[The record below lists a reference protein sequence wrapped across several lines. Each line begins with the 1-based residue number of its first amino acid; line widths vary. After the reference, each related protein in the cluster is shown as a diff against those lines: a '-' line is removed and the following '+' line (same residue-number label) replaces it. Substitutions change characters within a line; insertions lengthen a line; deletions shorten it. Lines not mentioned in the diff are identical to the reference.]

1 MKPTVEVDHLNNVKT
16 ELEDKSPV
24 KVEPPEPEISSYE
37 SECLEAFRDPGMG
50 GLALALPHGSIL
62 VEVAK
67 HELHATTALKRPNR
81 HQPCRIGLVFYQ
93 HKNLHFPGHGHTEY
107 LRKTDIREYRD
118 YVQWLKGNFVPTSLK
133 LSNLTKAGF
142 TFPPGVSTV
151 KTNQEST
158 PEQRFSQEQ
167 FPDFV
172 PGKIVQGKFFRI
184 DSEVDTT
191 YEIFKNKF
199 SNNTAEEVTTNH
211 EVTNE
216 TPNILLYDTRTNS

>member
-1 MKPTVEVDHLNNVKT
+1 
-16 ELEDKSPV
+16 
-24 KVEPPEPEISSYE
+24 
-37 SECLEAFRDPGMG
+37 MG

-67 HELHATTALKRPNR
+67 HELHATTA
-81 HQPCRIGLVFYQ
+81 
-93 HKNLHFPGHGHTEY
+93 
-107 LRKTDIREYRD
+107 
-118 YVQWLKGNFVPTSLK
+118 LK

-199 SNNTAEEVTTNH
+199 TNNSAEEVTTNN